1 MDQPSPKEVRRAAK
15 GEESA
20 LDSLVRS
27 YYGPIQAY
35 LERIVGNASDAQ
47 DLTQEVFLR
56 MARGLPGFEGK
67 AKFTTWLFQIAK
79 NLGIDH
85 LRRRETE
92 WAPECRVSEETV
104 SETVCEHGFEEHELL
119 WECIERLD
127 VDLQSAI
134 VLRDVYGFTYKE
146 IAEIV
151 DATLSTVK
159 WRIYRAREQVHSAY
173 KAASRQDSAV
183 RKV

>member
-1 MDQPSPKEVRRAAK
+1 MEQPSPKVVRRAAQ

-20 LDSLVRS
+20 LDALVRC
-27 YYGPIQAY
+27 YYGPIQGY
-35 LERIVGNASDAQ
+35 LERVVGDVSDAQ

-85 LRRRETE
+85 LRRREIE
-92 WAPECRVSEETV
+92 WAPEYRVTERPVPETV
-104 SETVCEHGFEEHELL
+104 HEHGFEEHELL
-119 WECIERLD
+119 WECIGRLD
-127 VDLQSAI
+127 ADLKSAI

-173 KAASRQDSAV
+173 KAASGPGSAMK
-183 RKV
+183 RM